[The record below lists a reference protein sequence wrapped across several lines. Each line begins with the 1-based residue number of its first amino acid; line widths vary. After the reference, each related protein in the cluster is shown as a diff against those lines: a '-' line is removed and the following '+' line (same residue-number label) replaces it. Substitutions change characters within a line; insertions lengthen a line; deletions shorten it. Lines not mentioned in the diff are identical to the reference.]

1 MELTPSEHRGFKDAI
16 YQEVARVGQA
26 LSSAKRLELLDLLA
40 QRERGVEDL
49 ARELGLSIANTSQ
62 HLQVL
67 KQSRL
72 VEVRRQGT
80 YAFYRLADLE
90 VYRLLSTLHGVA
102 RERLA
107 EIDSVLVRHL
117 GIRELFEGISTT
129 ELLKRVK
136 AGKLTLIDVR
146 PLEEFQAGHLPGA
159 MAMPLDQL
167 KDRFNTLPKNR
178 EVVAYCRGRY
188 CMFADEAVRLLRSWG
203 YKAWRI
209 EEGPMDWKL
218 KGLPLEGAVA

>member
-1 MELTPSEHRGFKDAI
+1 MKPTPSEHRGFKDAI

-49 ARELGLSIANTSQ
+49 ARELGLSMANTSQ

-90 VYRLLSTLHGVA
+90 VYRLLSTLNSVA

-107 EIDSVLVRHL
+107 EVAGVLARYV
-117 GIRELFEGISTT
+117 GTRELFEGVSAT
-129 ELLKRVK
+129 ELLERVK
-136 AGKLTLIDVR
+136 AGKVALVDVR
-146 PLEEFQAGHLPGA
+146 PAQEYQVRHLPGA
-159 MAMPLDQL
+159 ISMPLDQL
-167 KDRFNTLPKNR
+167 EDQLRNLPKNR
-178 EVVAYCRGRY
+178 EVVVYCRGCY
-188 CMFADEAVRLLRSWG
+188 CVFADEAVRLLKSWG
-203 YKAWRI
+203 YKAQRI

-218 KGLPLEGAVA
+218 LGLPLEGAVA